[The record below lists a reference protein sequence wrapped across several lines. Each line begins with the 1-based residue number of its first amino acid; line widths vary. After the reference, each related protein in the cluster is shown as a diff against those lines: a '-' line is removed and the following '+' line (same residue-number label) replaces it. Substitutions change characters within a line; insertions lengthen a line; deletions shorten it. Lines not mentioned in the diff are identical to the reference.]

1 MHIKASLNCRI
12 YIYIQY
18 KREINAVCCVGR
30 VKSNVSSVGPLSDQ
44 LHNIIYVMSNHV
56 TNIVFGV
63 IGTLSWLSKV
73 SVFARNFMR
82 SLII

>member
-1 MHIKASLNCRI
+1 MLRRQGTDIYKSKYKKILPLRI
-12 YIYIQY
+12 
-18 KREINAVCCVGR
+18 

>member
-1 MHIKASLNCRI
+1 MLRRQGTDIYKSKYKNILPLRRI
-12 YIYIQY
+12 
-18 KREINAVCCVGR
+18 
-30 VKSNVSSVGPLSDQ
+30 KSNVSSVGPLSDQ